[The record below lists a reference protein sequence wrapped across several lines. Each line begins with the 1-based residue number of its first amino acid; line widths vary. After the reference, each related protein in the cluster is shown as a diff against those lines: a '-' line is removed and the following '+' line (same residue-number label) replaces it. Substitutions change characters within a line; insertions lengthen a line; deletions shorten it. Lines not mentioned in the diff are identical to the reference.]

1 MGHGQQEKERE
12 REREREG
19 VVVDYLKWVLALV
32 ANRQIKSWEMDQWLD
47 ENVGW
52 CY

>member
-1 MGHGQQEKERE
+1 MGDGQQEQERE
-12 REREREG
+12 RERGGG
-19 VVVDYLKWVLALV
+19 VVVDYQKWVLALV